1 MCNNTIIATRH
12 ANRPFTVPLIAF
24 VSLLLLCLFFPSS
37 GAQINFSEQLLA
49 PSFEHWFGTDWLG
62 RDQFSRTLSALLLSL
77 SIGIGSALLSALIA
91 LSLALLAGMSRKM
104 TWLVDLIVDA
114 MMSVPHLLLLIILV
128 LAFGGGANGVIFA
141 VALSHWPRL
150 TRLLCD
156 EIHALKQCHFV
167 VLSSQFGQSRFRVL
181 FLHVMPFLIPHWLT
195 ALLLT
200 VPHTLLH
207 VAGLTFLGFGLEPT
221 TASIGVLLADS
232 TRYIIT
238 GHWWLALF
246 PGLVLLITLLLLSTL
261 AQRLVTKI
269 KQEGI

>member
-1 MCNNTIIATRH
+1 MCNNSIVAQQSKRSFSIPLSALLTII
-12 ANRPFTVPLIAF
+12 V
-24 VSLLLLCLFFPSS
+24 LCLAYPNN
-37 GAQINFSEQLLA
+37 GETINFAEQLLA
-49 PSFEHWFGTDWLG
+49 PSVNHWFGTDWLG
-62 RDQFSRTLSALLLSL
+62 RDQFSRTVSALILSL

-91 LSLALLAGMSRKM
+91 LALALLAGISQKIA
-104 TWLVDLIVDA
+104 WLVNLIVDA
-114 MMSVPHLLLLIILV
+114 MISIPHLLLLIILV

-141 VALSHWPRL
+141 VALSHWPKL

-156 EIHALKQCHFV
+156 EITALKQCHFV
-167 VLSSQFGQSRFRVL
+167 VLSSQFGQSRFKVL

-207 VAGLTFLGFGLEPT
+207 VAGLTFLGFGLEPS

-246 PGLVLLITLLLLSTL
+246 PGLVLLITMLLLSTL
-261 AQRLVTKI
+261 AHRLVTQI
-269 KQEGI
+269 KQRGI